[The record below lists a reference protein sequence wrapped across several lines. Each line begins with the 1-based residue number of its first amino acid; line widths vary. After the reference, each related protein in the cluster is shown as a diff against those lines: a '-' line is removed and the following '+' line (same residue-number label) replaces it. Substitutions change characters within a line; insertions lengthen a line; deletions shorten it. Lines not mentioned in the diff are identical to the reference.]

1 MLSISMLR
9 LARCSRTPRMNKK
22 SCHHRHLMKK
32 MLMKGFRSVINLHL
46 IVYHE
51 SLKDKTDIY
60 FSLCSKDTS
69 EADDPT
75 VSYTGDQP
83 VPEIFNPTPQEDLID
98 SCVGP
103 RNIPGYDRVVALA
116 EFLVTLKDCPGALTH
131 SQATEI
137 INLWKRLSDY
147 DKTAISFA
155 PRFQPQLVQGRFK
168 ATKKSTVVP
177 GVESTKRSFLGQNSG
192 PASWPDCNR
201 YMEAVIIR
209 LCQIY
214 PSPTKKNGNTTL
226 RWTLVGNAYKRIRET
241 ILNNAYVMQQTSIQL
256 AEINQRTLIQW

>member
-1 MLSISMLR
+1 MIQLFPTLVISQFLR
-9 LARCSRTPRMNKK
+9 
-22 SCHHRHLMKK
+22 
-32 MLMKGFRSVINLHL
+32 
-46 IVYHE
+46 
-51 SLKDKTDIY
+51 SLVPTLRKT
-60 FSLCSKDTS
+60 LLT
-69 EADDPT
+69 A
-75 VSYTGDQP
+75 VS
-83 VPEIFNPTPQEDLID
+83 VPETYLDMKEF
-98 SCVGP
+98 
-103 RNIPGYDRVVALA
+103 VALA

-131 SQATEI
+131 LQASEI

-147 DKTAISFA
+147 DKTAISFP
-155 PRFQPQLVQGRFK
+155 PRFQPQLIQGRFK
-168 ATKKSTVVP
+168 AAKKSTVVP

-241 ILNNAYVMQQTSIQL
+241 ILNNATVMQQTNIQL